1 MYRYCV
7 VAFIFVAT
15 QYLMSK
21 RIRGTGFIPLCCTYM
36 IPILKSDSEI
46 PMYYVCDG
54 KREKKKREKEKE
66 EER

>member
-21 RIRGTGFIPLCCTYM
+21 RIRGTGLFRRAVHIHM
-36 IPILKSDSEI
+36 ILI
-46 PMYYVCDG
+46 
-54 KREKKKREKEKE
+54 KE
-66 EER
+66 R